1 MIKDE
6 ELILV
11 LAIIKYDKCSNR
23 LDHILNIDMVKHS
36 MSGVCKQL
44 YFDIVDS
51 TKLIVVSMDKIIK
64 FDFFKEEK
72 EDFYDF
78 QTDFNE

>member
-1 MIKDE
+1 
-6 ELILV
+6 
-11 LAIIKYDKCSNR
+11 
-23 LDHILNIDMVKHS
+23 

-78 QTDFNE
+78 